1 MTDEERLA
9 LVRGCKWV
17 DEVVIQESYDPT
29 LEILDKNNC
38 SHVAHGDDLVQTAD
52 GQDAYQPFKDS
63 NRMKYDIDCYLEFS
77 REQRGF
83 LQQIQWGECY

>member
-1 MTDEERLA
+1 MAGVITSEAIGKAKGPPIMTDEERLA

-38 SHVAHGDDLVQTAD
+38 SHVAHGDDLV
-52 GQDAYQPFKDS
+52 
-63 NRMKYDIDCYLEFS
+63 
-77 REQRGF
+77 
-83 LQQIQWGECY
+83 